1 MSRLYRYQTS
11 ITNFIKDRSCLF
23 TNINQGDNFKF
34 NQTIL
39 YDSLVKSDM
48 YLPILFLTIMNNQNK
63 KKKITIQGYYL
74 ASCIEFLHI
83 LSDNNIFNNNAL
95 KVHLI
100 LSANKS
106 LHQNIDIL
114 KNYVSNDDNIKIST
128 ELNDLYHSVVNL
140 KKLLG
145 DTKYKYTTNLVN
157 NEVSK
162 WYIKNKNADII
173 KNTYMI
179 DKTSYE
185 ENLNNKLGSLIEL
198 VICGGWILGGG
209 SLSGD
214 TNINQIKKIATYF
227 TRVYKIYLDF
237 INIEVVLINLSTS
250 NFTDNHIINYGIH
263 ESYELFM
270 NNKQKFIEECLKKD
284 MYTDT
289 IKEIISNIE
298 IKVDN
303 IIDETSPDL
312 KSNVSLN
319 FIYH

>member
-237 INIEVVLINLSTS
+237 INIEVDLINLSTS

>member
-162 WYIKNKNADII
+162 WYIKN
-173 KNTYMI
+173 TYMI

-237 INIEVVLINLSTS
+237 INIEVDLINLSTS

>member
-1 MSRLYRYQTS
+1 
-11 ITNFIKDRSCLF
+11 
-23 TNINQGDNFKF
+23 
-34 NQTIL
+34 
-39 YDSLVKSDM
+39 
-48 YLPILFLTIMNNQNK
+48 MNNQNK

-237 INIEVVLINLSTS
+237 INIEVDLINLSTS